1 MNVAGSSLLYS
12 RLDLETACE
21 RLAALGFEQID
32 LGVLEGWA
40 HISPAAFVGEVEETA
55 KWVEEAVQAA
65 GLEVVA
71 FNVSLDADEEAERR
85 SRIRAVAN
93 LASELDVGVI
103 TLPAGPVNGNL
114 DDDFR
119 RFRTLVDSADGHDVA
134 LTVETH
140 WNTHTEDPDIA
151 RRYPESVPGLGLT
164 LDPGHFAVGPYW
176 PVDYDQLLPAVEHV
190 HARQSGDA
198 WERVQRPVADGRV
211 DFDALVSSLRETGY
225 DGAVTVEYIDV
236 IEDGS
241 PDQAEAMAA
250 AMLSFL
256 RARQ

>member
-21 RLAALGFEQID
+21 RLAAIGFERID

-40 HISPAAFVGEVEETA
+40 HISPGDLVGDVEDTA
-55 KWVEEAVQAA
+55 NWVEEAVQAA

-71 FNVSLDADEEAERR
+71 FNVGLDADDDAERR

-93 LASELDVGVI
+93 LASELNIGVI
-103 TLPAGPVNGNL
+103 TLPAGPVDGNL
-114 DDDFR
+114 DDDFE
-119 RFRTLVDSADGHDVA
+119 RFRALVDAADGHDIA

-151 RRYPESVPGLGLT
+151 RRYPEAVPGLRLT
-164 LDPGHFAVGPYW
+164 LDPGHFAAGPYW

-198 WERVQRPVADGRV
+198 WEAVQRPVTAGCV
-211 DFDALVSSLRETGY
+211 DFDMLLSSLRNAGY
-225 DGAVTVEYIDV
+225 DAAVSVEYIDA
-236 IEDGS
+236 IEGVA
-241 PDQAEAMAA
+241 PDEAEAMAVE
-250 AMLSFL
+250 MLGFL
-256 RARQ
+256 RKRV